1 MIKQV
6 RNPEKFDVLELF
18 SSMAT
23 TNGYKIND
31 IHSVENFISCVSSS
45 IKESAT
51 NDRTKF
57 GKRIESLFAYV
68 AGALGKVKL
77 LKQEDTG
84 NIYYLGEEIIAP
96 DYKAILKDDSQ
107 ILIEVKNFHSLDIE
121 KQFVLENDYYLKLK
135 RYSDINKIPLKF
147 AIYFSTMNQ
156 WVLLP
161 ISAFTKVD
169 NSYKINF
176 VTAIVKSEMA
186 ILGDRTIGTTPNL
199 EIHLLT
205 NKSEATTIKSSE
217 IVDFTIRTTKFFCA
231 SQEVKNTNEQKIL
244 FDFIRY
250 GSWVEKDP
258 EVILEDEKFLGVKF
272 IYAPIELTKQDFE
285 IIGLLSG
292 MISNKFKELTTS
304 DGKIE
309 LLDLGLDPNDFQILI
324 PNEYDSM
331 TLPLWQFIINANE
344 DFQEEPNK
352 ILERNS

>member
-1 MIKQV
+1 MIKQT

-31 IHSVENFISCVSSS
+31 MHSVEEFISCVSTS

-57 GKRIESLFAYV
+57 GKRVESLFSYV

-77 LKQEDTG
+77 LKQEDAG

-96 DYKAILKDDSQ
+96 DYKAVLKDDTQ
-107 ILIEVKNFHSLDIE
+107 ILIEVKNFYSPDIE
-121 KQFVLENDYYLKLK
+121 KYFTIENDYYLKLK

-156 WVLLP
+156 WFLLP
-161 ISAFTKVD
+161 ISAFTKVG
-169 NSYKINF
+169 NTFKINF
-176 VTAIVKSEMA
+176 VTAIAKSEMA
-186 ILGDRTIGTTPNL
+186 ILGDRMIGTTPNL
-199 EIHLLT
+199 EIHLIT
-205 NKSEATTIKSSE
+205 NKDEASTIKDSG
-217 IVDFTIRTTKFFCA
+217 IVDFTIRTTKCFCA
-231 SQEVKNTNEQKIL
+231 NKEITNTTEQKIL
-244 FDFIRY
+244 FDFVRY
-250 GSWVEKDP
+250 GRWIEKDT
-258 EVILEDEKFLGVKF
+258 EVIMEDDKFLGVKF
-272 IYAPIELTKQDFE
+272 IYTPIEATGQPFE

-292 MISNKFKELTTS
+292 MISNKFKELTTN

-309 LLDLGLDPNDFQILI
+309 LLDLGLDPNAFEILI
-324 PNEYDSM
+324 PDGYDST
-331 TLPLWQFIINANE
+331 TLPLWQLIVNANE

-352 ILERNS
+352 TSERNS

>member
-1 MIKQV
+1 MIKQS

-31 IHSVENFISCVSSS
+31 IHSVEEFISCVTLS
-45 IKESAT
+45 IKESAG
-51 NDRTKF
+51 NDITKF

-107 ILIEVKNFHSLDIE
+107 ILIEVKNFYSPDIE
-121 KQFVLENDYYLKLK
+121 KQFVLKNDYYLKLK

-161 ISAFTKVD
+161 ISAFTKIGD
-169 NSYKINF
+169 SYKINF
-176 VTAIVKSEMA
+176 ITAIAKSEMA
-186 ILGDRTIGTTPNL
+186 ILGDRMIGTTPNL

-205 NKSEATTIKSSE
+205 NKSEAPTIKSSGT
-217 IVDFTIRTTKFFCA
+217 VDFTIRTTKFFCA
-231 SQEVKNTNEQKIL
+231 HQEVKNTMEQEIL

-250 GSWVEKDP
+250 GGWIEKDT

-272 IYAPIELTKQDFE
+272 IYAPIELTEQPFE

-292 MISNKFKELTTS
+292 MISNKFKELTTNN
-304 DGKIE
+304 GKIE

-324 PNEYDSM
+324 PDEYDST
-331 TLPLWQFIINANE
+331 TLPLWQFIINTNE
-344 DFQEEPNK
+344 DFQEEPSK
-352 ILERNS
+352 TLDRNS